1 MFKTACSAIL
11 VFACVASVRAQE
23 SLLPTHISD
32 TGEVTVTAML
42 RFNAG
47 QGTLSDPLAEAD
59 FDLSS
64 FFGEIRVGVGVGSG
78 FEIEGSFP
86 YAFSGTGEADEGGF
100 GFEVENVGLGDLTV
114 EGNYLLVP
122 SSKTSPQ
129 VMAGLVVVL
138 PMGNDD
144 FATPEIRIGGVTV
157 QQGDEGGI
165 GDGVFKIGV
174 QFGVSQKVTGAEI
187 YGLARFVVSTGKQD
201 DGDTEVDHPDV
212 FTLVGGAMVPL
223 GDTSNLDVRLTL
235 NHRGDKVADDG
246 FGSES
251 TDESHLDL
259 NLEARFYFTVGSTA
273 TLVLG
278 AGAGWIQDHAVD
290 EEASLD
296 LEQAFTYGVGI
307 GLHLSLGVPLVGG
320 AKK

>member
-11 VFACVASVRAQE
+11 VFACVATVRAQE

-32 TGEVTVTAML
+32 TGEVTVTAAL

-59 FDLSS
+59 FDLTT
-64 FFGEIRVGVGVGSG
+64 FFGEFRVGVGIGGG

-122 SSKTSPQ
+122 STKASPQ

-144 FATPEIRIGGVTV
+144 FATPEIRVGGVTV

-187 YGLARFVVSTGKQD
+187 YGLARFVVSTGTQD
-201 DGDTEVDHPDV
+201 DGDTEIDHPDV
-212 FTLVGGAMVPL
+212 FTLVGGAMVPI
-223 GDTSNLDVRLTL
+223 GDTSNLDLRLTL
-235 NHRGDKVADDG
+235 NHNGDQVAEDDTG
-246 FGSES
+246 AEE
-251 TDESHLDL
+251 TEEAHLDL
-259 NLEARFYFTVGSTA
+259 NLDARFYFTVGSTA
-273 TLVLG
+273 TLMLFGNV
-278 AGAGWIQDHAVD
+278 GWIQDHSVI
-290 EEASLD
+290 EEGNLD

-307 GLHLSLGVPLVGG
+307 GLHLRLGVPLVGG
-320 AKK
+320 AKR